1 MLVCNVSLLARRA
14 SIAAEVAEAA
24 VALDA
29 PGTGNVVFATLVDD
43 PASVGDHIDAF
54 LGQIMREAASA
65 AVTVTAGLAYAVA
78 VVEAVT
84 ATETSSSALQKTAT
98 VAETGA
104 AVSAQD
110 ATKTSTTLG
119 ISGTPVTTGTE
130 YEHGVGSS
138 YTGFTVTASGGA
150 SPYTYSL
157 ASGTLP
163 SGITLNSSTGAVSG
177 TPAFESAGTYSGI
190 VIRVTDN
197 VGATADLASFTLTIA
212 FKDPYY
218 SNVNFLL
225 DSDAA
230 DGNAVFTD
238 QQSGS
243 AMSVRDNTQHDTG
256 VTPLYGSSSFLFDG
270 AGDTLTFADSALWDL
285 GSSNFTLD
293 FTARPT
299 IASGTSG
306 TKFWVGHWGSAPN
319 LSWILYQFNDTV
331 EMDVSTTG
339 SNILTQVA
347 SAAGTL
353 VANTWARW
361 RLDFNG
367 TKYRLYKNGAMI
379 ASSTTVRNIFNAGV
393 SNFLI
398 GGVTTSF
405 NFAGN
410 CRGIRLTVG
419 TARTASDSGYTI
431 SNRAFPTS

>member
-177 TPAFESAGTYSGI
+177 TPAFESAGTYAGI
-190 VIRVTDN
+190 IIRVTDN
-197 VGATADLASFTLTIA
+197 VAATANLAPFTLTID

-218 SNVNFLL
+218 ANVNFLL
-225 DSDAA
+225 DYDAA
-230 DGNAVFTD
+230 DNSTVFTD
-238 QQSGS
+238 QKSGS
-243 AMSVRDNTQHDTG
+243 VMT
-256 VTPLYGSSSFLFDG
+256 
-270 AGDTLTFADSALWDL
+270 
-285 GSSNFTLD
+285 
-293 FTARPT
+293 
-299 IASGTSG
+299 
-306 TKFWVGHWGSAPN
+306 
-319 LSWILYQFNDTV
+319 
-331 EMDVSTTG
+331 
-339 SNILTQVA
+339 
-347 SAAGTL
+347 
-353 VANTWARW
+353 VANTPKHSTAVPP
-361 RLDFNG
+361 
-367 TKYRLYKNGAMI
+367 LY
-379 ASSTTVRNIFNAGV
+379 
-393 SNFLI
+393 
-398 GGVTTSF
+398 
-405 NFAGN
+405 
-410 CRGIRLTVG
+410 
-419 TARTASDSGYTI
+419 
-431 SNRAFPTS
+431 